1 VSVLCNLPFGMG
13 SNFMW
18 WNLEGA
24 LDEFSNLLKIQLDFR
39 KESENLERFNA
50 NFRNDPH
57 VVFPKSVKGFDA
69 HPDVLVET
77 YVEGMPISKFMREHG
92 ENKALLHKMCI
103 IGIETVCRMIF
114 YHNFVHADLHPGN
127 ILASVS
133 EDGVPKFILLDVG
146 MITEFKDEDYD
157 NLIDILASFIRRNG
171 RRAAELMIQDSEK
184 KMSSNQLNEQAVINR
199 EKFIS
204 KIQYL
209 TDSDRDI
216 SFFENIGGYILYICD
231 AAATHHVRLNEAFAS
246 MALAIKVQE
255 GVAISLDPMC
265 HVWETANPIIVKAET
280 RRRFNRMIRHISD
293 EILSFNVRSIL
304 QDRAAGGIERMD

>member
-1 VSVLCNLPFGMG
+1 
-13 SNFMW
+13 MW

-216 SFFENIGGYILYICD
+216 SFMELKESGRCIL
-231 AAATHHVRLNEAFAS
+231 TL
-246 MALAIKVQE
+246 
-255 GVAISLDPMC
+255 
-265 HVWETANPIIVKAET
+265 
-280 RRRFNRMIRHISD
+280 
-293 EILSFNVRSIL
+293 
-304 QDRAAGGIERMD
+304 

>member
-1 VSVLCNLPFGMG
+1 MSVLYNLPFGMG
-13 SNFMW
+13 SNFKW

-24 LDEFSNLLKIQLDFR
+24 LEEFSHLLKVQLDFR
-39 KESENLERFNA
+39 KEAENLERFNA
-50 NFRNDPH
+50 NFKNDPH
-57 VVFPKSVKGFDA
+57 VVFPKSVKGFNP

-77 YVEGMPISKFMREHG
+77 YLEGMSISKFIQEHG
-92 ENKALLHKMCI
+92 QNKALLHKMCQ
-103 IGIETVCRMIF
+103 IGVETVCQMIF

-127 ILASVS
+127 ILASLS
-133 EDGVPKFILLDVG
+133 DDGVPKFILLDVG

-184 KMSSNQLNEQAVINR
+184 KLSGIQLSEQAVINR

-209 TDSDRDI
+209 TDTDRDI

-255 GVAISLDPMC
+255 GVAISLDPLC
-265 HVWETANPIIVKAET
+265 HVWETANPIIVRAET
-280 RRRFNRMIRHISD
+280 RRRFNRMIRHVFD
-293 EILSFNVRSIL
+293 EISNFNVRNIL
-304 QDRAAGGIERMD
+304 QENSINAKVSK